1 MERALTAAR
10 FVIDAFVGATVFLG
24 LTLALLGPSA
34 AAQLITTRVA
44 TAPFA
49 AALPA
54 DPKSLLIVT
63 TAVFSALFALN
74 LAFMR
79 HIKNAEARARRPNNR
94 RPAPT
99 E

>member
-1 MERALTAAR
+1 MDRAFSAAR
-10 FVIDAFVGATVFLG
+10 FAIDAIVGATVFLG

-34 AAQLITTRVA
+34 AAQLITTGVA
-44 TAPFA
+44 PAPLA
-49 AALPA
+49 ASLPA

-79 HIKNAEARARRPNNR
+79 QIKNAEARARRPSNR
-94 RPAPT
+94 RPALT